1 MFELEQHVRSW
12 GDYLRSKGM
21 KEADVLELESHLL
34 DQIDDLVKSG
44 LSEEEAFIISVKRLG
59 NVNTISEEYSKINT
73 ENLWK
78 HLLLDPAD
86 PTAKARSRKQIAL
99 IILLSFLAGTVAK
112 IPAMFGIQTQDVVY
126 FKNLSFFVLP
136 FIAFFITV
144 KHGRVKMFW
153 PLLAV
158 YTTSCV
164 VVNLLS
170 PYRPSQTDILTEF
183 IYRSFSGWLR
193 ASPTQANGGLARAHE
208 LCSVHR
214 RVRHLWQPAQA
225 GPDGPYVHH
234 DNFPIDQYQHTF
246 C

>member
-99 IILLSFLAGTVAK
+99 IILLSFLAGTAAK

-126 FKNLSFFVLP
+126 FKNLSFLFC
-136 FIAFFITV
+136 
-144 KHGRVKMFW
+144 R
-153 PLLAV
+153 
-158 YTTSCV
+158 SS
-164 VVNLLS
+164 LS
-170 PYRPSQTDILTEF
+170 S
-183 IYRSFSGWLR
+183 
-193 ASPTQANGGLARAHE
+193 SP
-208 LCSVHR
+208 
-214 RVRHLWQPAQA
+214 
-225 GPDGPYVHH
+225 
-234 DNFPIDQYQHTF
+234 
-246 C
+246 